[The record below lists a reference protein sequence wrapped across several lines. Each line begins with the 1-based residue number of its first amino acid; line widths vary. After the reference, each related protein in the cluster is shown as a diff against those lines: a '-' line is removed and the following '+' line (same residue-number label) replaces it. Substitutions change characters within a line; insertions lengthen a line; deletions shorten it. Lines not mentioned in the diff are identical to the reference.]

1 MKGNAIIGQFGGP
14 TSVINSS
21 LCGLIQEG
29 LKSKKIERILGMRY
43 GIQGF
48 MKDEIFNLG
57 KEDPQVIEGLR
68 RTPSSALGSCRYIL
82 KDDDF
87 PLIIKQLEK
96 YNIRYFFL
104 IGGNGSMDTIRRI
117 EKYCRKNNYKLNG
130 IGIPKTVDNDLCGTD
145 HAPGFASAARYVC
158 LSVQQ
163 AGRHARDMQ
172 QVDKYVILQTV
183 GRNTGWLAA
192 SAALAKKSESDAP
205 HLIYMPERPL
215 SRERFIAE
223 VKECIKINGWVSII
237 CGEGILWEDRTP
249 VASLQAQNNFSDDI
263 EFGAMGGGSAALNLH
278 KIINQETNYRGEFQI
293 TESLSMCAIDRA
305 SKIDLQEAYACGV
318 KAIQLAEEGISGVM
332 VSIHRIS
339 SSPYQM
345 ELKKVPFDEVALC
358 TKPMDDKYINSQ
370 GNFVTDEYIKYI
382 RPLVGELPRY
392 SELRFDKNDC
402 YFHKKDYIPYYS
414 NY

>member
-1 MKGNAIIGQFGGP
+1 MKGNAIVGQFGGP

-29 LKSKKIERILGMRY
+29 LKSEKIERVLGMRY

-48 MKDEIFNLG
+48 MKDEVIDLG
-57 KEDPQVIEGLR
+57 EEDSQVIEGLR
-68 RTPSSALGSCRYIL
+68 QTPSSALGSCRYIL
-82 KDDDF
+82 KQEDF
-87 PLIIKQLEK
+87 PLIMKQLKK

-104 IGGNGSMDTIRRI
+104 IGGNGSMDTIRQI
-117 EKYCRKNNYKLNG
+117 EKYCKKNNYKLNG

-163 AGRHARDMQ
+163 AGRLARDMQ
-172 QVDKYVILQTV
+172 SVDKYVILQTI

-205 HLIYMPERPL
+205 HLIYIPERPL
-215 SRERFIAE
+215 SRKRFITD
-223 VKECIKINGWVSII
+223 VTECIKKNGWVSII
-237 CGEGILWEDRTP
+237 CGEGILWEDKSF
-249 VASLQAQNNFSDDI
+249 VASLQVQDDFSDI

-278 KIINQETNYRGEFQI
+278 KLIHQETNYRGEFQI

-305 SKIDLQEAYACGV
+305 SKVDLEEAYACGV
-318 KAIQLAEEGISGVM
+318 KAIKLAEEGASGIM
-332 VSIHRIS
+332 VSIHRVS
-339 SSPYQM
+339 FSPYKI
-345 ELKKVPFDEVALC
+345 ELSTLSLDKVAVKI
-358 TKPMDDKYINSQ
+358 KPMNDKYINDK

-382 RPLVGELPRY
+382 KPLVGELPNY
-392 SELRFDKNDC
+392 SELNFIK
-402 YFHKKDYIPYYS
+402 YK
-414 NY
+414 

>member
-29 LKSKKIERILGMRY
+29 LKSEKIESVLGMRY
-43 GIQGF
+43 GIIGF
-48 MKDEIFNLG
+48 MKDEIVDLG
-57 KEDPQVIEGLR
+57 KEDHRVIETLR
-68 RTPSSALGSCRYIL
+68 QTPSSALGSCRYIL
-82 KDDDF
+82 KQEDF
-87 PLIIKQLEK
+87 PLIITQLKK

-104 IGGNGSMDTIRRI
+104 IGGNGSMETIRQI
-117 EKYCRKNNYKLNG
+117 EQYCKKNNYELKG

-163 AGRHARDMQ
+163 AGRLARDMQ
-172 QVDKYVILQTV
+172 SVDKYVILQTV

-192 SAALAKKSESDAP
+192 SASLAKKSESDAP

-215 SRERFIAE
+215 SKERFIAD
-223 VKECIKINGWVSII
+223 VKGCIQKYGWVSII
-237 CGEGILWEDRTP
+237 CGEGILWEDKSF
-249 VASLQAQNNFSDDI
+249 VASLQVQDEFSDI

-305 SKIDLQEAYACGV
+305 SKVDLEEAYACGV
-318 KAIQLAEEGISGVM
+318 KAIQLAEEGASGVM

-339 SSPYQM
+339 SSPYQV
-345 ELKKVPFDEVALC
+345 ELKTVSLDEVAVHI
-358 TKPMDDKYINSQ
+358 KPMDDKYINAL
-370 GNFVTDEYIKYI
+370 GNFVTNEYIEYIK
-382 RPLVGELPRY
+382 PLVGELPRY
-392 SELRFDKNDC
+392 SELNFIK
-402 YFHKKDYIPYYS
+402 HK
-414 NY
+414 

>member
-29 LKSKKIERILGMRY
+29 LKSEKIESVLGMRY
-43 GIQGF
+43 GIIGF
-48 MKDEIFNLG
+48 MKDEIVDLG
-57 KEDPQVIEGLR
+57 KEDHQVIKTLR
-68 RTPSSALGSCRYIL
+68 QTPSSALGSCRYIL
-82 KDDDF
+82 KQEDF
-87 PLIIKQLEK
+87 PLIMRQLKK

-104 IGGNGSMDTIRRI
+104 IGGNGSMETIWQI

-163 AGRHARDMQ
+163 AGRLARDMQ
-172 QVDKYVILQTV
+172 SVDKYVILQTV

-192 SAALAKKSESDAP
+192 SAALAKKKAADAP
-205 HLIYMPERPL
+205 HLIYIPERPL
-215 SRERFIAE
+215 SRKRFISDI
-223 VKECIKINGWVSII
+223 KECIKKYGWVSIV
-237 CGEGILWEDRTP
+237 CGEGILWEDKSF
-249 VASLQAQNNFSDDI
+249 VASLQAQDNFSDI

-278 KIINQETNYRGEFQI
+278 KLIHQETNYRGEFQI

-305 SKIDLQEAYACGV
+305 SRVDFQEAYDCGV
-318 KAIQLAEEGISGVM
+318 KAIKLAEEDASGIM

-339 SSPYQM
+339 SSPYKI
-345 ELKKVPFDEVALC
+345 ELSTVSLEKVAVKI
-358 TKPMDDKYINSQ
+358 KPMDDKYINAQ

-382 RPLVGELPRY
+382 KPLVGKLPNY
-392 SELRFDKNDC
+392 SELNFIK
-402 YFHKKDYIPYYS
+402 HK
-414 NY
+414 

>member
-14 TSVINSS
+14 TSVINST

-29 LKSKKIERILGMRY
+29 LKSKKIKNVLGMRY
-43 GIQGF
+43 GIIGF
-48 MKDEIFNLG
+48 MKDEIVDLG
-57 KEDPQVIEGLR
+57 KEDHQVIKTLR
-68 RTPSSALGSCRYIL
+68 QTPSSALGSCRYIL
-82 KDDDF
+82 KKEDF
-87 PLIIKQLEK
+87 PLIMRQLKK

-104 IGGNGSMDTIRRI
+104 IGGNGSMETIWQI

-163 AGRHARDMQ
+163 AGRLARDMQ
-172 QVDKYVILQTV
+172 SVDKYVILQTV

-192 SAALAKKSESDAP
+192 SAALAKKKAADAP
-205 HLIYMPERPL
+205 HLIYIPERRL
-215 SRERFIAE
+215 SRKRFISDI
-223 VKECIKINGWVSII
+223 KECIKKYGWVSIV
-237 CGEGILWEDRTP
+237 CGEGILWEDKSF
-249 VASLQAQNNFSDDI
+249 VASLQAQDNFSDI

-278 KIINQETNYRGEFQI
+278 KLIHQETNYRGEFQI

-305 SKIDLQEAYACGV
+305 SRVDFQEAYDCGV
-318 KAIQLAEEGISGVM
+318 KAIKLAEEDASGIM

-339 SSPYQM
+339 SSPYKI
-345 ELKKVPFDEVALC
+345 ELSTVSLDKVAVKI
-358 TKPMDDKYINSQ
+358 KPMDDKYINAQ

-382 RPLVGELPRY
+382 KPLVGKLPNY
-392 SELRFDKNDC
+392 SELNFIK
-402 YFHKKDYIPYYS
+402 HK
-414 NY
+414 

>member
-29 LKSKKIERILGMRY
+29 LKSEKIESVLGMRY
-43 GIQGF
+43 GIIGF
-48 MKDEIFNLG
+48 MKDEIVDLG
-57 KEDPQVIEGLR
+57 KEDHRVIETLR
-68 RTPSSALGSCRYIL
+68 QTPSSALGSCRYIL
-82 KDDDF
+82 KQEDF
-87 PLIIKQLEK
+87 PLIITQLKK

-104 IGGNGSMDTIRRI
+104 IGGNGSMETIRQI
-117 EKYCRKNNYKLNG
+117 EKYCKKNNYELKG

-163 AGRHARDMQ
+163 AGRLARDMQ
-172 QVDKYVILQTV
+172 SVDKYVILQTV

-215 SRERFIAE
+215 SKERFIAD
-223 VKECIKINGWVSII
+223 VKGCIQKYGWVSII
-237 CGEGILWEDRTP
+237 CGEGILWEDKSF
-249 VASLQAQNNFSDDI
+249 VASLQVQDEFSDI

-305 SKIDLQEAYACGV
+305 SKVDLEEAYACGV
-318 KAIQLAEEGISGVM
+318 KAIQLAEEGASGVM

-339 SSPYQM
+339 SSPYQV
-345 ELKKVPFDEVALC
+345 ELKTVSLDEVAVHI
-358 TKPMDDKYINSQ
+358 KPMDDKYINAL

-382 RPLVGELPRY
+382 RPLVGKLPTY
-392 SELRFDKNDC
+392 SELNFIK
-402 YFHKKDYIPYYS
+402 YK
-414 NY
+414 